1 MVELKLNYDEL
12 TEMSLEDAKK
22 IVGEFDNESC
32 LEDIGEEVNGTNY
45 GVKVIDEG
53 DWIDEGKYQYR
64 TDIGV
69 LCEFDDKWNVVK
81 MFDIAAVSEIT
92 RSGSYFSEY
101 NYEYDNL
108 VVNKIIKKVIPKQI
122 IPERTVVTLEEWMHD
137 FILVKMEDIRYVR
150 RIIKYIDSYT

>member
-12 TEMSLEDAKK
+12 TEMSLEDARK
-22 IVGEFDNESC
+22 IVGEFDNESF
-32 LEDIGEEVNGTNY
+32 LEDIGDEINGVNY
-45 GVKVIDEG
+45 GVKVLEEG

-81 MFDIAAVSEIT
+81 IFDIAVTSEIT

-101 NYEYDNL
+101 NYEFEDL
-108 VVNKIIKKVIPKQI
+108 KINKIIKKVIPEQV
-122 IPERTVVTLEEWMHD
+122 IPERTVVTLEGWTHD
-137 FILVKMEDIRYVR
+137 FK
-150 RIIKYIDSYT
+150 KYYG

>member
-12 TEMSLEDAKK
+12 TEMPLEDAKK

-81 MFDIAAVSEIT
+81 MFDIATVSEIT

-122 IPERTVVTLEEWMHD
+122 IPEKTVVTLGE
-137 FILVKMEDIRYVR
+137 
-150 RIIKYIDSYT
+150 

>member
-22 IVGEFDNESC
+22 IVGEFDNESF

-81 MFDIAAVSEIT
+81 MFDIAVVSEIT

-101 NYEYDNL
+101 NYEYDNF

-122 IPERTVVTLEEWMHD
+122 IPERTVVTLEE
-137 FILVKMEDIRYVR
+137 
-150 RIIKYIDSYT
+150 

>member
-22 IVGEFDNESC
+22 IVGEFNNESF

-81 MFDIAAVSEIT
+81 MFDIAVVSEIT

-108 VVNKIIKKVIPKQI
+108 VVNKIIKKVIPRQI
-122 IPERTVVTLEEWMHD
+122 ISERTVVTLEE
-137 FILVKMEDIRYVR
+137 
-150 RIIKYIDSYT
+150 

>member
-81 MFDIAAVSEIT
+81 MFDIAVTSEIT

-122 IPERTVVTLEEWMHD
+122 IPERTVVTLEE
-137 FILVKMEDIRYVR
+137 
-150 RIIKYIDSYT
+150 

>member
-12 TEMSLEDAKK
+12 TEMSLEEAKK
-22 IVGEFDNESC
+22 IIGEFDNESF

-45 GVKVIDEG
+45 GVKVLKEG

-81 MFDIAAVSEIT
+81 MFNIAVTSKIA

-101 NYEYDNL
+101 NYEHENL
-108 VVNKIIKKVIPKQI
+108 KVNKIIKKVIPRQI
-122 IPERTVVTLEEWMHD
+122 IPERTVVTLEG
-137 FILVKMEDIRYVR
+137 
-150 RIIKYIDSYT
+150 

>member
-22 IVGEFDNESC
+22 IIGEFDNESF
-32 LEDIGEEVNGTNY
+32 LEDISDEINGVNY
-45 GVKVIDEG
+45 GVKVLEEG

-69 LCEFDDKWNVVK
+69 LCEFDDKWNIVK
-81 MFDIAAVSEIT
+81 MFDIAITSEIT

-101 NYEYDNL
+101 NYEYDDL

-122 IPERTVVTLEEWMHD
+122 IPERTVVTLE
-137 FILVKMEDIRYVR
+137 
-150 RIIKYIDSYT
+150 

>member
-12 TEMSLEDAKK
+12 IEMSIEDAKK
-22 IVGEFDNESC
+22 IVGEFNKESF

-45 GVKVIDEG
+45 GVMVLDEG

-81 MFDIAAVSEIT
+81 MFDIAVISEIT
-92 RSGSYFSEY
+92 RNGSYFTDY
-101 NYEYDNL
+101 NYDYEDL
-108 VVNKIIKKVIPKQI
+108 EVNKIIKKVIPQQI
-122 IPERTVVTLEEWMHD
+122 IPERTVVTLE
-137 FILVKMEDIRYVR
+137 K
-150 RIIKYIDSYT
+150 

>member
-12 TEMSLEDAKK
+12 TEMSLEEAKK
-22 IVGEFDNESC
+22 IVGEFDNENF
-32 LEDIGEEVNGTNY
+32 LEDIGEEINGTNY

-81 MFDIAAVSEIT
+81 MFDIAVVSEIT

-108 VVNKIIKKVIPKQI
+108 VVNKIIKKVIPRQI
-122 IPERTVVTLEEWMHD
+122 ISERTVVTLEE
-137 FILVKMEDIRYVR
+137 
-150 RIIKYIDSYT
+150 

>member
-22 IVGEFDNESC
+22 IVGEFDNESF

-45 GVKVIDEG
+45 GVNVLKEG

-69 LCEFDDKWNVVK
+69 LCKYDEKWNVVK
-81 MFDIAAVSEIT
+81 MFDIAVTSEIT
-92 RSGSYFSEY
+92 RSGSYFTDY
-101 NYEYDNL
+101 NYDYEDL
-108 VVNKIIKKVIPKQI
+108 EVNRIIKKVIPQQI
-122 IPERTVVTLEEWMHD
+122 IPERTVVALE
-137 FILVKMEDIRYVR
+137 
-150 RIIKYIDSYT
+150 

>member
-22 IVGEFDNESC
+22 IIGEFDNESF
-32 LEDIGEEVNGTNY
+32 LEDISDEVNGANY
-45 GVKVIDEG
+45 GIKVFEEG

-122 IPERTVVTLEEWMHD
+122 IPERTVVTLEG
-137 FILVKMEDIRYVR
+137 
-150 RIIKYIDSYT
+150 

>member
-22 IVGEFDNESC
+22 IVGEFDNESF

-81 MFDIAAVSEIT
+81 MFDIAVVSEIT

-122 IPERTVVTLEEWMHD
+122 IPERTVVTLEE
-137 FILVKMEDIRYVR
+137 
-150 RIIKYIDSYT
+150 

>member
-122 IPERTVVTLEEWMHD
+122 IPERTVVTLEG
-137 FILVKMEDIRYVR
+137 
-150 RIIKYIDSYT
+150 

>member
-22 IVGEFDNESC
+22 IIGEFDNESF
-32 LEDIGEEVNGTNY
+32 LEDIGDEINGVNY
-45 GVKVIDEG
+45 GVKVLEEG

-69 LCEFDDKWNVVK
+69 LCEFDDKWNIVK
-81 MFDIAAVSEIT
+81 MFDIAITSEIT

-101 NYEYDNL
+101 NYEYDDL

-122 IPERTVVTLEEWMHD
+122 IPERTVVTLE
-137 FILVKMEDIRYVR
+137 
-150 RIIKYIDSYT
+150 